1 LQREKVS
8 GTVIAFLG
16 AAVTTKTVP
25 DTFSPTFSRFA
36 GPHATGPAEPRALE
50 PLLNKLRRL
59 IAGIQSFGELIHFH
73 PHSKSPT
80 MITA

>member
-25 DTFSPTFSRFA
+25 DTFSRFA